1 MNPLTNSNGSNSNGY
16 SNHFQ
21 MTDRPL
27 QMESKMRGKNKKWT
41 EQMVKDEIVAWH
53 KEGKPLYSHYMRQH
67 YQELLAAGI
76 RYFGT
81 WKEAVEHSGVDYTAV
96 RRYQNWSQ
104 EAIIAK
110 IRELH
115 AQAVDLSFRSMML
128 TPHNAMVY
136 AAIRKKHFGSW
147 KNALQA
153 AGLTASEIYRYRSW
167 DEDTILNEIRELH
180 QKGADLSSKAMDEAQ
195 NPLIA
200 TARRRFGNWENAVRQ
215 AGIDYSAIRRRRR
228 WTHQMILDGIRQ
240 LKQEGVSL
248 QSAEARKANPALFA
262 AACKPHFFGS
272 WTRAIE
278 EAGDTTAVAA

>member
-1 MNPLTNSNGSNSNGY
+1 
-16 SNHFQ
+16 
-21 MTDRPL
+21 
-27 QMESKMRGKNKKWT
+27 
-41 EQMVKDEIVAWH
+41 MVKDEIFAWN

-81 WKEAVEHSGVDYTAV
+81 WKEAVERSGVDYKDV

-104 EAIIAK
+104 DAIISR
-110 IRELH
+110 IRDLH
-115 AQAVDLSFRSMML
+115 TQGIDLSFRSMML

-153 AGLTASEIYRYRSW
+153 AGLAANEIYRYRSW
-167 DEDTILNEIRELH
+167 SEETILSEIRSLH
-180 QKGADLSSKAMDEAQ
+180 AQGIDLSSKAMDEAQ

-215 AGIDYSAIRRRRR
+215 AGIDYAAIRRRRR
-228 WTHQMILDGIRQ
+228 WTHEMILDGIRE
-240 LKQEGVSL
+240 LKSQGIPL

-278 EAGDTTAVAA
+278 EANEVSEASGMTS